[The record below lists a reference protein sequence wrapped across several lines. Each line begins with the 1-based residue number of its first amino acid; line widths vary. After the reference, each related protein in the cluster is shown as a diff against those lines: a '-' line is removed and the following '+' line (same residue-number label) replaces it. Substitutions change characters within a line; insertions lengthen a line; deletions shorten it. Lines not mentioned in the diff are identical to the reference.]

1 MQAVKYPDIFNPEL
15 SRVGVQH
22 SQMYNAIAGM
32 LAADMV
38 KTALGPRG
46 MEKMYIDII
55 GEETVTKHGGAFL
68 RKLDIDHPAAKA
80 VVDAVNTVDNHA
92 GDGTTSAAVL
102 IGAMLMEARAMRMS
116 GISTAAIVRGFEI
129 GMDYALDA
137 LAEIRIK
144 AERQCMSGL
153 AAACLHGKA
162 LWDFLAQERN
172 IADIFVDAA
181 RCVAG
186 PDFGIGAAGIN
197 ADDIKIEEKLG
208 AADISLIRGTVI
220 DKPIDSPAMPRAAR
234 NVRILL
240 INEPLEA
247 ARTRTESEIEI
258 SRAGLISRFAG
269 QEERDLSALVEK
281 VAASG
286 AGMVISRKG
295 VSELAQERLAQLGI
309 ISMRRV
315 KYNDLWWLEKA
326 TGARIC
332 KSLEE
337 ISRSELGFADA
348 VRERK
353 VGGDRMVFVE
363 SKSPRSVTLL
373 LRAGSKRYLDEF
385 HRTALSAIR
394 VLCNF
399 AKEPFIVYGGGS
411 CEALIAAMVRK
422 RALDIES
429 REQIAVMRMADALEE
444 IPATLARNLGMDA
457 IDALAEIRSRSGSGW
472 YGVDAGSRRIIDM
485 SQTGVIE
492 SSFVKR
498 QVIKSAA
505 EAVNAILGVDDV
517 FVKDLIDN
525 THCHIDGTVHA
536 HKDPGRN
543 HNHWEQEGLEQ
554 RQMHHYY

>member
-1 MQAVKYPDIFNPEL
+1 MKYPDIFNPEL
-15 SRVGVQH
+15 SRVGVRH
-22 SQMYNAIAGM
+22 SQMYNVIAGI
-32 LAADMV
+32 LVTDMI

-68 RKLDIDHPAAKA
+68 RKLDVDHPAAKA
-80 VVDAVNTVDNHA
+80 IVDAVNTVDNHA
-92 GDGTTSAAVL
+92 GDGTASAAVL
-102 IGAMLMEARAMRMS
+102 IGAMLREARKMRMD

-129 GMDYALDA
+129 GMDYALDS
-137 LAEIRIK
+137 LTKIRMQAESHHM
-144 AERQCMSGL
+144 QDL
-153 AAACLHGKA
+153 AATCLQGKA
-162 LWDFLAQERN
+162 LWDFLEHDMS
-172 IADIFVDAA
+172 IADIFVEAV

-186 PDFGIGAAGIN
+186 PNFGIGTAGIN

-208 AADISLIRGTVI
+208 AADISLIKGTII
-220 DKPIDSPAMPRAAR
+220 DKPIDSPVMPRAAR
-234 NVRILL
+234 NARILL
-240 INEPLEA
+240 LNEPLEA
-247 ARTRTESEIEI
+247 MRTRTESEIEI
-258 SRAGLISRFAG
+258 TRTGLMSRFAG
-269 QEERDLSALVEK
+269 QEERDLIAMVEK
-281 VAASG
+281 IAASG
-286 AGMVISRKG
+286 ADIVISRKG
-295 VSELAQERLAQLGI
+295 VSELAQERLARLGI

-326 TGARIC
+326 TGAKIC

-337 ISRSELGFADA
+337 ISDDELGYAER
-348 VRERK
+348 VREMN

-363 SKSPRSVTLL
+363 SESPKSVTLL

-385 HRTALSAIR
+385 HRTALNAIR
-394 VLCNF
+394 VLADF
-399 AKEPFIVYGGGS
+399 AQEPFIVYGGGS
-411 CEALIAAMVRK
+411 CEARIAGMVRK

-429 REQIAVMRMADALEE
+429 REQIAVLRLADALEE
-444 IPATLARNLGMDA
+444 IPATLARNLGMDT
-457 IDALAEIRSRSGSGW
+457 IDALAEIRSCAGSGW
-472 YGVDAGSRRIIDM
+472 HGVDAGARRIIDM

-498 QVIKSAA
+498 QVIKSAV